1 MSIRVRLLVGFF
13 LLIALAIGKD
23 VFSVLTVSS
32 TGKLAIDMYEQP
44 LQAISFAKSSSEHF
58 SRLASNMEHVQA
70 NPNLASTKEAREELR
85 ESFASFLEDLA
96 VTRERM
102 NSERSNELVDAITK
116 EAKLW
121 WQSAGLVAEEP
132 KKEGHTSIPVDI
144 AGTHIAE
151 KLLEELDVLAEFA
164 NEDAFN
170 FLSKSEAAVE
180 TAKLQSIIAGAVF
193 AVFGVLI
200 ALVLGRAISKP
211 INSMTSSMDKLAEGD
226 TETEIP
232 SQERTDEIGR
242 MAKAVQVFKENMIEN
257 QRLSEDRRKAREDAE
272 AADKARQAERQKEQA
287 EKDSERRRQQQET
300 EARQERVEGLIQTFD
315 QQVHGFLG
323 EVSQATDG
331 LDSTAQTMQEIA
343 SGVKEKAESVSRA
356 SDTAANTANAV
367 ASAAEE
373 LSGSIANIRN
383 ISMESAEISERAV
396 AENAQVTSRVQ
407 GLAEA
412 ADRIGDIISLINDIA
427 SQTNL
432 LALNATIEAARAGEA
447 GKGFAV
453 VASEVKSLASQ
464 TAKATEDISVQVESI
479 QGATT
484 GVVNDI
490 DAMTQTISSINTVM
504 GEISSAVQEQDG
516 ATREIAENIAHVAT
530 GTQEVTENMVEV
542 NQSADMS
549 NSSAAEV
556 LKSNQA
562 LAAQIETLQG
572 AVNEFVKEIR
582 AA

>member
-44 LQAISFAKSSSEHF
+44 LMAISFARSSHEKF
-58 SRLASNMEHVQA
+58 VQLNGTIENIRA
-70 NPNLASTKEAREELR
+70 NPSLFATEESRQALR
-85 ESFASFLEDLA
+85 ERFTAFIEDLEVA
-96 VTRERM
+96 RERM
-102 NSERSNELVDAITK
+102 NSERSNALIDTITK
-116 EAKLW
+116 NAKVW
-121 WQSAGLVAEEP
+121 WAGAGMVAQEP
-132 KKEGHTSIPVDI
+132 KKGGHTAMPVDFSI
-144 AGTHIAE
+144 TNLAAKII
-151 KLLEELDVLAEFA
+151 EELDVLAEFA
-164 NEDAFN
+164 NEDGFT
-170 FLSKSEAAVE
+170 FRDKSESTVAK
-180 TAKLQSIIAGAVF
+180 AKLQSIVAGIVF
-193 AVFGVLI
+193 AVLGVII
-200 ALVLGRAISKP
+200 ALVLGQAISRP
-211 INSMTSSMDKLAEGD
+211 INGMTSSMAKLAEGD
-226 TETEIP
+226 ADTEIP
-232 SQERTDEIGR
+232 SQGRKDEIGR
-242 MAKAVQVFKENMIEN
+242 MADAVQVFKENMLEN
-257 QRLSEDRRKAREDAE
+257 QRLADEKRRADEE
-272 AADKARQAERQKEQA
+272 AATAEKTRQAERQKEQA
-287 EKDSERRRQQQET
+287 EKDAERRRQQQET
-300 EARQERVEGLIQTFD
+300 EARQERIESLIQTFD
-315 QQVHGFLG
+315 QQVSGFLG
-323 EVSQATDG
+323 EVTQATSG
-331 LDSTAQTMQEIA
+331 LESTAQSMQSIA

-356 SDTAANTANAV
+356 SDTAANTANTV

-383 ISMESAEISERAV
+383 ISVESAEISERAV

-412 ADRIGDIISLINDIA
+412 AERIGDIIALINDIA
-427 SQTNL
+427 GQTNL

-464 TAKATEDISVQVESI
+464 TAKATEEISVQVESI

-484 GVVNDI
+484 GVVSDI

-504 GEISSAVQEQDG
+504 GEIASAVQEQDS
-516 ATREIAENIAHVAT
+516 ATREIAENIAQVAT
-530 GTQEVTENMVEV
+530 GTQDVTENMTEV

-549 NSSAAEV
+549 NSSASEV
-556 LKSNQA
+556 LKANQA
-562 LAAQIETLQG
+562 LASQIDTLQG